1 MTTADAV
8 IVGAGP
14 IGLEVHAALKAA
26 GATVRHLEAGAIGHT
41 MTWWAPRTTFF
52 SSPDRIAICGI
63 PLAVEG
69 QGKATGDDYVRYL
82 VNVTRQLD
90 LDVETFRA
98 VTGIRKIGDDF
109 EVDVARS
116 AAGVGG
122 HEQMP
127 RSRDKLQSGHEANP
141 VDQVHAKNVILTTGN
156 MHAPRRLGVEG
167 ETLPHV
173 SHYLGDPL
181 RYFGRRVVIVGGK
194 NSAVEAAIRL
204 HRAGAHVTIAYRREA
219 FDAERIKYW
228 LLPELEWLIEKGR
241 VGFEPSCTVERIED
255 DRIVLTRAGE
265 TIEREADFVLLLT
278 GYVQD
283 QSLFDQLGIER
294 IDPDST
300 NRPAYDHAT
309 MQTSVPGVYVAG
321 TACGGS
327 QQRARVFIENSH
339 LHVDR
344 ICRAITGK
352 GAPWSIDP
360 EMQKLTAKHEE
371 R

>member
-1 MTTADAV
+1 MTIPDDIINDAA
-8 IVGAGP
+8 IIGAGP
-14 IGLEVHAALKAA
+14 IGLELHAALKAA
-26 GATVRHLEAGAIGHT
+26 GASVRHLEAGAIGHT
-41 MTWWAPRTTFF
+41 FSWWAPRTKFF

-63 PLAVEG
+63 PLAVSG
-69 QGKATGDDYVRYL
+69 QDKATGDEYVRYL
-82 VNVTRQLD
+82 VNVARQLG
-90 LDVETFRA
+90 LNVETFRA
-98 VTGIRKIGDDF
+98 VTGIRKSDDHF
-109 EVDVARS
+109 EVDVTRS
-116 AAGVGG
+116 AEGVGG
-122 HEQMP
+122 LESMP
-127 RSRDKLQSGHEANP
+127 RMSRANP
-141 VDQVHAKNVILTTGN
+141 ADAILARNVILTVGN
-156 MHAPRRLGVEG
+156 MHAPRRLDVEG
-167 ETLPHV
+167 EDLPHV
-173 SHYLGDPL
+173 SHYLGDPQK
-181 RYFGRRVVIVGGK
+181 YFGRRVVIVGGK

-204 HRAGAHVTIAYRREA
+204 HRVGARVTIAYRQET

-241 VGFEPSCTVERIED
+241 IGFEPSCTVERIGD
-255 DRIVLTRAGE
+255 DQIVLARGGE
-265 TIEREADFVLLLT
+265 AFERDADFVLLLT

-283 QSLFDQLGIER
+283 QSLFDQLGLDR
-294 IDPDST
+294 IDPEST

-352 GAPWSIDP
+352 GVPWPIDP
-360 EMQKLTAKHEE
+360 EMQKLTDKHEE